1 MIYWIDL
8 PFHRKLLP
16 ELMKSIGAFQS
27 THAESLSLLN
37 QSMVDFSRVAA
48 APAII
53 QAKLPS
59 FMDKCIQERIDSN
72 QQQSLNRIFD
82 LVKFDIPL
90 YRYDLSVSVEDLK
103 KDLSKMKIHD
113 FESKE
118 DFKSIGSS
126 SSPKIFSGSIEE
138 IMEIERVCIFLK
150 HLIS

>member
-1 MIYWIDL
+1 
-8 PFHRKLLP
+8 
-16 ELMKSIGAFQS
+16 MKSIGTFQT

-72 QQQSLNRIFD
+72 QQQSLNRIFN
-82 LVKFDIPL
+82 LVKFDVPL
-90 YRYDLSVSVEDLK
+90 YRYDLSISVEDLK
-103 KDLSKMKIHD
+103 KDLSKMKVQD

-118 DFKSIGSS
+118 DFKGNNSS
-126 SSPKIFSGSIEE
+126 SSPKIFSGSVEE
-138 IMEIERVCIFLK
+138 IMEIERVC
-150 HLIS
+150 